1 MGVKLDPIIQRRK
14 ITFQELKG
22 KIIAVDAPNII
33 MGLLNFS
40 HKNPA
45 LNKDTNLILDR
56 TQRVISH
63 LYGLLYRIKFYY
75 SNNFLPIFCFDGRV
89 SPLKRKITKN
99 QLNDFLFTQKRYKNA
114 INSGNRELARRVAL
128 SKEYLWP
135 NVMKESK
142 DLLHAIGIPVV
153 ESPASAE
160 SQCAHLV
167 KKDIAHYS
175 NSQDFDSILFGCPLL
190 IQNLSKSLRRKVHGR
205 WTYTR
210 IDPLVVDLRQNLEM
224 LKIDQFQLVDLAFL
238 LETDYFE
245 GVKGIGPKTALKFI
259 KEYHRIENIKSAQKD
274 EFDFSRLTQDLISEI
289 RKVFLL
295 PEVVDSFDHLCWNP
309 PDKMRIFKL
318 LCKDH
323 HLNPERVE
331 KHTKQLSENF
341 YECLHYFQYDL
352 NRPQT
357 VQKTLDMNF

>member
-40 HKNPA
+40 HKNPT
-45 LNKDTNLILDR
+45 LNTETNLILDR

-63 LYGLLYRIKFYY
+63 LYGILYRIKFYY
-75 SNNFLPIFCFDGRV
+75 SKNILPIFCFDGRV

-114 INSGNRELARRVAL
+114 INSGNRELARTIAL

-135 NVMKESK
+135 NIMKESK
-142 DLLHAIGIPVV
+142 ELLHAIGVPVV

-167 KKDIAHYS
+167 KKGIANFS
-175 NSQDFDSILFGCPLL
+175 NSQDFDSLLFGCPFL
-190 IQNLSKSLRRKVHGR
+190 IQNLSKSLRRKVQNK

-210 IDPLVVDLRQNLEM
+210 IVPLVIDIQHNLE
-224 LKIDQFQLVDLAFL
+224 LLGIDRFQLVDLAFM
-238 LETDYFE
+238 LETDYFQ
-245 GVKGIGPKTALKFI
+245 GIKGIGPKTALKLI
-259 KEYHRIENIKSAQKD
+259 KKYQTIEKIKSKKHN
-274 EFDFSRLTQDLISEI
+274 EFGFSKLDRDLISEV
-289 RKVFLL
+289 RKIFLL
-295 PEVVDSFDHLCWNP
+295 PEVLDSFDYLCWNP

-331 KHTKQLSENF
+331 KHSKQLNENF
-341 YECLHYFQYDL
+341 YECLRFFQYDL
-352 NRPQT
+352 NRPST
-357 VQKTLDMNF
+357 VQKTLDMIF